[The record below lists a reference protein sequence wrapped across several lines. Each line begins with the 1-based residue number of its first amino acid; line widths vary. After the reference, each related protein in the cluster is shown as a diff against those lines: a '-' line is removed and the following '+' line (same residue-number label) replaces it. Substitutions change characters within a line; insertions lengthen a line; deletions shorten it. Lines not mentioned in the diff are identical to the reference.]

1 MSLLHY
7 QITTNFLCSSKFFY
21 LFLPF
26 FLPYPWKFQ
35 TRQSFTHGNS
45 TKLCVGSI
53 REIPRPK
60 IKTPAPG
67 NSTSLFF
74 LSHPWKFH
82 LINPWKFHTYAISL
96 IPLEI
101 PYPQP
106 TPLHVFFFWNSL
118 MKQSKLIVSAKLKFI
133 YFTTGTLQKDL
144 AGLQNL
150 I

>member
-1 MSLLHY
+1 MALLKCHCFTIRSQ
-7 QITTNFLCSSKFFY
+7 QIFSAVVHKIKPLDFVI
-21 LFLPF
+21 

-35 TRQSFTHGNS
+35 TRQSSTPGNS

-53 REIPRPK
+53 REIPKPK

-74 LSHPWKFH
+74 LGHLWKFH
-82 LINPWKFHTYAISL
+82 LINPQKFHTYAISL

-106 TPLHVFFFWNSL
+106 IPTPTPPPCLVFSWNSL
-118 MKQSKLIVSAKLKFI
+118 MKQSKFI
-133 YFTTGTLQKDL
+133 
-144 AGLQNL
+144 
-150 I
+150 